1 MEQPTEHVYE
11 FGPFRLHALRRV
23 LRREG
28 RTIPLTG
35 KVFDTL
41 LVLVERRG
49 RVLAKDELMAA
60 LWPDT
65 TVEENNLTQHVSML
79 RKALGE
85 RAGAHRYVVTVPGR
99 GYTFVEP
106 VREVPADE
114 VEPFSEERPR
124 ERFLAELKAGLSGRD
139 ASGAAMTVGSQA
151 TTVNGKAAAAGLNG
165 AALRVSETAHAV
177 GGDGAAGG
185 NGAAP
190 AAGTFEGAGRAPRL
204 PWRRGA
210 FALCVL
216 AAVSALGYNLWAGRA
231 ARDAAAARAPQSP
244 VEVRRTRRHT
254 SEVLEARDA
263 YLRGRYFWNKRSPEG
278 VQKSVEHFRR
288 AIDLDPTYGAAYA
301 GLADAYS
308 VLGNYRY
315 GSLPADECLRRARA
329 AALKAVEVDDELA
342 EGHASLA
349 LVKAYF
355 ERDADS
361 ADAEFR
367 RAIELDPSYPTA
379 HHWYSDF
386 LATLGRGDEA
396 LSEAERAGELDPL
409 SPIISTTV
417 GERLYFA
424 RDYSRAEERLRR
436 TLELDPDFIPARF
449 VLGVVYVRQGRRA
462 AAVAEL
468 KRARELAR
476 GGDPRVTAALG
487 QAYALSG
494 RKAEARRLLGE
505 LTAEGEDVFP
515 SDLALVFASLG
526 ETEQA
531 RAWLSKARDK
541 AKTDPELANMLKADP
556 RLDALRADPK
566 FRDIFLL

>member
-23 LRREG
+23 LVREG
-28 RTIPLTG
+28 RTVPLTG

-106 VREVPADE
+106 VREVAADE
-114 VEPFSEERPR
+114 LEPFFEERPR

-139 ASGAAMTVGSQA
+139 ASSAAVAFESQEPA
-151 TTVNGKAAAAGLNG
+151 VNGKAAGLGG
-165 AALRVSETAHAV
+165 AAAFAVNETAHTV
-177 GGDGAAGG
+177 GG

-190 AAGTFEGAGRAPRL
+190 AAGTNDGAGRAPRL
-204 PWRRGA
+204 SRRREV

-216 AAVSALGYNLWAGRA
+216 AAVSVLGYNLWAGRA
-231 ARDAAAARAPQSP
+231 ARDDSAAHAPQSS

-278 VQKSVEHFRR
+278 VEKSVEHFRR

-355 ERDADS
+355 ERDPDG

-367 RAIELDPSYPTA
+367 RAIELDPSYATA

-424 RDYSRAEERLRR
+424 RDYNRAEEQLRR

-449 VLGVVYVRQGRRA
+449 VLGVVYVKQGRRA

-505 LTAEGEDVFP
+505 LTAEGEDVSP

-541 AKTDPELANMLKADP
+541 ARTNPELANMLKADP

-566 FRDIFLL
+566 FRDIFIL

>member
-1 MEQPTEHVYE
+1 MEQPTERVYE

-23 LRREG
+23 LLREG
-28 RTIPLTG
+28 RTVPLTG

-99 GYTFVEP
+99 GYAFVEP

-114 VEPFSEERPR
+114 LPPGFDERAR

-151 TTVNGKAAAAGLNG
+151 PTVNGKAAAAGLGG
-165 AALRVSETAHAV
+165 AAAFGVNETAH
-177 GGDGAAGG
+177 AAGG

-190 AAGTFEGAGRAPRL
+190 AAGSNEGAGRAPRRS
-204 PWRRGA
+204 RRREA

-231 ARDAAAARAPQSP
+231 ARDDSAAHAPQGSA
-244 VEVRRTRRHT
+244 EVRRTRRHT
-254 SEVLEARDA
+254 TEDFEARDA

-278 VQKSVEHFRR
+278 VEKSVEHFRR

-355 ERDADS
+355 ERDPDG

-367 RAIELDPSYPTA
+367 RAIDLDPSYPTA
-379 HHWYSDF
+379 HHWYSEF
-386 LATLGRGDEA
+386 LATLGRGEEA

-424 RDYSRAEERLRR
+424 RDYNRAEEQLRR

-449 VLGVVYVRQGRRA
+449 VLGVVYVKQGRRA

-476 GGDPRVTAALG
+476 GGDTRVTAALG

-505 LTAEGEDVFP
+505 LTAEGEEVSP
-515 SDLALVFASLG
+515 SDVALVFASLG

-541 AKTDPELANMLKADP
+541 ARTDPELANMLKADP

-566 FRDIFLL
+566 FRDIFIL